1 MHAHT
6 TNQDR
11 GNIDQVQN
19 INMTLFHNPKKRSDF
34 HIRKAKF
41 SLFSSLNWIYFEQR
55 TVIQFQ
61 NKQDH
66 LCLNTI
72 NSTVKTK
79 WFTFIFTHFLPI
91 KVFFSDFLMLVLVV
105 SSSLIQ
111 RLSWWT
117 ENVPH
122 SKSKETLQL

>member
-1 MHAHT
+1 MLKKTLTYNLTVNCPRLYLHLYHTHTHAHT

-79 WFTFIFTHFLPI
+79 WFTFIFTHFLLI
-91 KVFFSDFLMLVLVV
+91 KVFFQIF
-105 SSSLIQ
+105 Q
-111 RLSWWT
+111 CWC
-117 ENVPH
+117 
-122 SKSKETLQL
+122 